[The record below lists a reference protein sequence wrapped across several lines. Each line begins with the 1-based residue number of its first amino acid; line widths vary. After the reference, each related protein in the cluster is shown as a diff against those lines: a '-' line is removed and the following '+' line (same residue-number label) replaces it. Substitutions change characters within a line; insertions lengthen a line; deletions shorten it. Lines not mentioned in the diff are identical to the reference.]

1 MPSVQVAIVLLIPTA
16 LALGFLF
23 VPRSPHRATPPLKL
37 HGMWMLAAAVL
48 VTLIGDRLADHWQAH
63 QAQVNRVQGVL
74 VVIVTAA
81 FAWWNRT
88 QRPVVRYSVI
98 AVAVGGAMNAAVT
111 LVYGGMPVSRAA
123 GLDAGIPSVDLRG
136 PRPTYGYVLSEGKS
150 WFAHYVGD
158 FIPVPH
164 EQMVFSIGDVLI
176 WGGLAVLLAAVF
188 RSVAPVRGAR
198 EKAQN

>member
-1 MPSVQVAIVLLIPTA
+1 VNRALIFLLPTVV
-16 LALGFLF
+16 ALGFLF
-23 VPRSPHRATPPLKL
+23 VPRNPHRASPLVRL
-37 HGMWMLAAAVL
+37 RAMWLLVIAVL
-48 VTLIGDRLADHWQAH
+48 VTLIGDRLADHWQDH

-81 FAWWNRT
+81 FAWLNRS

-98 AVAVGGAMNAAVT
+98 AVALGGAMNAAVT

-123 GLDAGIPSVDLRG
+123 GLDAGIPSTDLRG

-164 EQMVFSIGDVLI
+164 ERMVFSIGDILI